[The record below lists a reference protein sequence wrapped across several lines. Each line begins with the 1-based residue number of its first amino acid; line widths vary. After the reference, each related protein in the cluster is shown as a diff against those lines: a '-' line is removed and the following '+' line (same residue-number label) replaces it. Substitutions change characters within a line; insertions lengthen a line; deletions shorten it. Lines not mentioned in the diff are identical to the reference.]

1 MNELGEEN
9 ASDTTLIINKAFM
22 VLRFL
27 GWSLSVALLLVA
39 FSIRSQIPSSFH
51 GSRKRDLAEVH
62 L

>member
-9 ASDTTLIINKAFM
+9 ASDATLIINKAFM

-51 GSRKRDLAEVH
+51 ESRKRDLAEVH